1 MEILEQMTVLYHKFS
16 QLKVDK
22 EEYVIMKVINFLN
35 QGEII
40 PIPFVHVLYLVCRE
54 KIDAILVCYC
64 GLPLRLGQLDD
75 CSCYL
80 A

>member
-40 PIPFVHVLYLVCRE
+40 VISDSFVH
-54 KIDAILVCYC
+54 A
-64 GLPLRLGQLDD
+64 LDPRRR
-75 CSCYL
+75 S
-80 A
+80 